1 MEGKTAV
8 VTGGASGIGL
18 AAARAFVAAGVNVL
32 IADRDAAQGA
42 SALEELGGGAGQA
55 AFVQTDVTD
64 SPAVQAMAQAALD
77 RFGGLDYAIHSA
89 GITGPA
95 HFTADIEEADWA
107 RVLAVNLTAVWV
119 CMKAEIPVMA
129 ANGGGAI
136 VNIAS
141 TAALRGGKGTAA
153 YSASKHG
160 VLGLTKSAAAE
171 YARQGVR
178 INAVCPGAT
187 DTPMLARL
195 TGENERLRARLA
207 GANAIGRYV
216 TPEEVAATCLW
227 LCSEGAASVI
237 GQAIVVDGGSGG

>member
-1 MEGKTAV
+1 MEGKVAI

-18 AAARAFVAAGVNVL
+18 ATARAFIADGTHVL
-32 IADRDAAQGA
+32 LADRDGGHGA
-42 SALEELGGGAGQA
+42 TALEELGGGPGKAS
-55 AFVQTDVTD
+55 FLPTDVTD
-64 SPAVQAMAQAALD
+64 VAAVFAMVQAAVE
-77 RFGGLDYAIHSA
+77 RFGRLDYAIHSA

-95 HFTADIEEADWA
+95 HFTADLEEGDWA
-107 RVLAVNLTAVWV
+107 RVLNVNLTAVWL

-171 YARQGVR
+171 YAGRGIR

-195 TGENERLRARLA
+195 TADNERLRARLA
-207 GANAIGRYV
+207 SANAISRYV
-216 TPEEVAATCLW
+216 TPEEIAATCLW
-227 LCSEGAASVI
+227 LCSDGAASVI
-237 GQAIVVDGGSGG
+237 GQAIVVDGGSA

>member
-1 MEGKTAV
+1 MEGKVAI

-18 AAARAFVAAGVNVL
+18 ATAQAFVTAGTDVVV
-32 IADRDAAQGA
+32 ADRDAAQGA
-42 SALEELGGGAGQA
+42 MALEELGGGPGKAM
-55 AFVQTDVTD
+55 FVATDVTE
-64 SPAVQAMAQAALD
+64 AAGVAAMVEATVE
-77 RFGGLDYAIHSA
+77 RFGRLDFAIHSA

-95 HFTADIEEADWA
+95 HFTADLDEADWG
-107 RVLAVNLTAVWV
+107 RVLAVNLTAVWL

-129 ANGGGAI
+129 ANGGGSI

-171 YARQGVR
+171 YARQGIR

-195 TGENERLRARLA
+195 TADNERLRARIA

-216 TPEEVAATCLW
+216 TPEEIAATCVW
-227 LCSEGAASVI
+227 LCSEGAASIV